1 MECKYTSQSR
11 WPWGYIYGIVLYKTQ
26 HQTTHGYNRCNV
38 PPFQDF
44 MEFPMEPQ
52 ITEKLDWQEML
63 SAWWAGAWDGRRR
76 ILTLPEEAELR
87 AGNCLHPW
95 TPAIEDRHERALG
108 LSRTILKELFH
119 EERHLIARIH
129 TEAFAVVREFNAN
142 VGTVSPA
149 AFGRLS
155 QALGDWGSV
164 TRAAMGRA
172 QVAAH
177 PHDLWVARYF
187 RTLSANHK
195 GLRRRRP
202 RHLDEWKPRK
212 ASTVVKEFWSDPWNL
227 LTGRKEFG
235 YDAGDSAGVIDKAIK
250 IINPDLKPDPG
261 TQEDP
266 HDRP

>member
-1 MECKYTSQSR
+1 
-11 WPWGYIYGIVLYKTQ
+11 
-26 HQTTHGYNRCNV
+26 
-38 PPFQDF
+38 
-44 MEFPMEPQ
+44 
-52 ITEKLDWQEML
+52 ML
-63 SAWWAGAWDGRRR
+63 SAWWAGTWDGLWRV
-76 ILTLPEEAELR
+76 LTLPGANEFG
-87 AGNCLHPW
+87 AGKCPHPW

-108 LSRTILKELFH
+108 LSKTILSELFY

-164 TRAAMGRA
+164 TREAMGRA

-177 PHDLWVARYF
+177 PCDLWIVRYF
-187 RTLSANHK
+187 RALSAGHA
-195 GLRRRRP
+195 GLRRYRP
-202 RHLDEWKPRK
+202 RHLDAWKPVK

-227 LTGRKEFG
+227 LTGREEFG

-250 IINPDLKPDPG
+250 IINPELKPDPG
-261 TQEDP
+261 APEDP
-266 HDRP
+266 HDCT